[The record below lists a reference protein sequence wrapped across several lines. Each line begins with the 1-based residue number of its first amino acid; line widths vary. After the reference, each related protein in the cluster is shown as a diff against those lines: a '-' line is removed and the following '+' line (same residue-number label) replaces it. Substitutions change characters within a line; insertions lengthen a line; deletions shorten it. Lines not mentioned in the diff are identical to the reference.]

1 MHSPWLARPAQYVMG
16 LVGLRGL
23 SPLPG
28 PPSVLWGPGACLR
41 SLGSPLCCGARV
53 YLLWLPGPPSVS
65 RGLCTLSLSPRAHPL
80 HLELVLL
87 LFRLTSLHSLLQ
99 GLGVLLLAPQ
109 THSLCREVCVHCRGL
124 YVSPLSAPRPT
135 LCTASVV
142 CTGRVCMPGHSRT
155 SGPTLCTTRAVC
167 TGEVYMLPQTATCAL
182 ERFVC
187 LPSLGAPSPL
197 SGREHSPCL
206 FSAL

>member
-28 PPSVLWGPGACLR
+28 PPSVLWGPGPCLR
-41 SLGSPLCCGARV
+41 SLGPPLCLGACV
-53 YLLWLPGPPSVS
+53 HFPSLPGPT
-65 RGLCTLSLSPRAHPL
+65 LCIV
-80 HLELVLL
+80 ELVLL